1 MTLRGSELHPFGRF
15 KPDKEQTCANG
26 GACGFGERK
35 PCVANGRIIIHNAV
49 VVVNFSKAKRVLEYD
64 RKFSICR
71 IVETTQ
77 EHKLDENNMNNIKKL
92 EIKPMSLATVILK

>member
-1 MTLRGSELHPFGRF
+1 MQWHIFQNIYQALGFSAFAF
-15 KPDKEQTCANG
+15 KLES
-26 GACGFGERK
+26 GEY
-35 PCVANGRIIIHNAV
+35 AV
-49 VVVNFSKAKRVLEYD
+49 VAVNFSKAKRLLEFD
-64 RKFSICR
+64 RKFSSCR

>member
-49 VVVNFSKAKRVLEYD
+49 VVVEL
-64 RKFSICR
+64 
-71 IVETTQ
+71 VEART
-77 EHKLDENNMNNIKKL
+77 NIYNRTGDKVGFVFFRRL
-92 EIKPMSLATVILK
+92 FNAARQ